1 MRLLLLLSFLGVR
14 PIISSSPSPATSK
27 INTQSHQ
34 SQSSDA
40 DTGTALVNN
49 IVPGKGNSSMENN
62 TAATT
67 SSWITPSPSPS
78 ATQES
83 AQSGTMKQP
92 SIITPKQTKSEPSSI
107 VLTSPVSTASQKD
120 GNGTA
125 VEPTNASTSASP
137 ESNSK
142 FVSSTSVSSSQDTST
157 FSSKPTST
165 PRSNTSPE
173 IQSTSTERISPTTAI
188 EHTERKSD
196 TAVTSAAGSVQTTM
210 VNETWVKNSTD
221 SMEKNTTSGTFT
233 DSTGSTEKSAPRG
246 TQRNTT
252 EVTYTTEAM
261 KTATEALPKEKT
273 QEPKERNTILSEV
286 YCVAESSNQQYHVKI
301 DKGMDCE
308 TFVEGKGKDL
318 AKQIC
323 SHLAKK
329 GDLKMFDK
337 CVVHV
342 TPQKEHQSDLIIN
355 VVFKVNDDQ
364 MNEVQKILQEFEMN
378 KVRGL
383 LAKPGFPAGVVV
395 PVDGLCPLL
404 SLGIQEHEG
413 SKEQQTATELKKLIA
428 MVVTGSLLLLVFLS
442 AIVYRCS
449 QRKYKHKDPY
459 LTEELRTVDNGC
471 HDNPAMDITE
481 RDSEMEEKNNS
492 KATFLENTDGW
503 IVPMDTHIKDELEE
517 EDTHL

>member
-1 MRLLLLLSFLGVR
+1 MRLLLLLSFLAGVR

-378 KVRGL
+378 K
-383 LAKPGFPAGVVV
+383 
-395 PVDGLCPLL
+395 
-404 SLGIQEHEG
+404 EHEG